1 MAPRGRK
8 PKPASVR
15 KIEGNRGKRR
25 IPVTP
30 EPRAASGPELE
41 PPTWLDTPAKA
52 TWRELVPELQLN
64 GVLAFVDRGALAVSC
79 QAYSDIVDARRKL
92 KKKFSWAQMQ
102 RWQHAVKTFKAFAT
116 EFGLTPS
123 SRMRLHLAE
132 PDNADDSDLD
142 PV

>member
-1 MAPRGRK
+1 MAPKGRK
-8 PKPASVR
+8 PKPAAQR
-15 KIEGNRGKRR
+15 RREGNPGKRK

-30 EPRAASGPELE
+30 EPRAPTAAELV
-41 PPTWLDTPAKA
+41 PPTWLDPGARSEWKT
-52 TWRELVPELQLN
+52 LVPELQTN
-64 GVLAFVDRGALAVSC
+64 GVLAVVDRGALAVAC

-92 KKKFSWAQMQ
+92 KKKFSWAQLQ

-123 SRMRLHLAE
+123 SRMRLNLAE
-132 PDNADDSDLD
+132 SDPADESDLD